1 MRSYHRALVLL
12 PLLLMAVGAIPA
24 SEEPPAAEPRDY
36 AYLLLQGK
44 VTGPNED
51 RPVEGVTVR
60 LKSGSEVFE
69 STTDR
74 RGLFIFKKLPIL
86 AYRLQVTA
94 PDGTVIHTMRQIDDP
109 HRTRIRIK
117 THRGNIGSFRVGVE
131 DGELAVDVP
140 TVPVKWG
147 KFWAQVGIVV
157 GVVLLFAL

>member
-1 MRSYHRALVLL
+1 
-12 PLLLMAVGAIPA
+12 MAVGAIPA
-24 SEEPPAAEPRDY
+24 AEESPVAEPRDY

-69 STTDR
+69 AITDQ

-86 AYRLQVTA
+86 SYRLQVTA
-94 PDGTVIHTMRQIDDP
+94 PDDTVIHTMRQIDDP
-109 HRTRIRIK
+109 HRIRVRIK

-131 DGELAVDVP
+131 NGELAVDVP

-147 KFWAQVGIVV
+147 KFWTQVGIVV
-157 GVVLLFAL
+157 GVLLLFTL